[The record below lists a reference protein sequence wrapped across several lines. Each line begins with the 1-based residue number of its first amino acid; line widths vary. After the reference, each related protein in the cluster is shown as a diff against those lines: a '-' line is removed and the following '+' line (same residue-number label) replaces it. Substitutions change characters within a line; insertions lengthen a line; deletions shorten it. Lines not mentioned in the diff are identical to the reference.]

1 MWYIILVIL
10 GLNYLLI
17 NLVLPSNVDSFLGTY
32 ILRPLLWIFL
42 SVIVFLIAKYEGLN
56 IWKFNKTK
64 KRGFGEKPIHL
75 ALIIGGFQISLLI
88 FIGVFAGFGKSPYS
102 FTPIGIIINLAFVI
116 SFLIGIEL
124 SRAYLVKKGSKS
136 RKYSTLNIVLVA
148 LLFTLIQ
155 ILPYKLGLLTFAE
168 PIAALEFLAISL
180 ITAFSASLLASYL
193 SYLGGASSSI
203 VYMGMLM
210 FFEWFSPILPNP
222 HWIMLAFV
230 GTIVPVLGY
239 MIIQITIQPKQTK
252 KLKKSTKRS
261 TSPQG
266 TIIAIFCVIIV
277 FFSYGYF
284 GVSPTVIYSGSMRPV
299 FDTGDIVLISDVS
312 AEEIKV
318 GDIIQFQNQNMSMPV
333 VHRVYEIYEEG
344 DNTIFITK
352 GDANSDPDRAPVL
365 PNHIMGKV
373 VFNIPKMGWI
383 PITFK
388 NIVKSMGVN
397 F

>member
-1 MWYIILVIL
+1 
-10 GLNYLLI
+10 
-17 NLVLPSNVDSFLGTY
+17 
-32 ILRPLLWIFL
+32 
-42 SVIVFLIAKYEGLN
+42 
-56 IWKFNKTK
+56 
-64 KRGFGEKPIHL
+64 
-75 ALIIGGFQISLLI
+75 
-88 FIGVFAGFGKSPYS
+88 
-102 FTPIGIIINLAFVI
+102 
-116 SFLIGIEL
+116 
-124 SRAYLVKKGSKS
+124 
-136 RKYSTLNIVLVA
+136 
-148 LLFTLIQ
+148 
-155 ILPYKLGLLTFAE
+155 
-168 PIAALEFLAISL
+168 
-180 ITAFSASLLASYL
+180 
-193 SYLGGASSSI
+193 
-203 VYMGMLM
+203 
-210 FFEWFSPILPNP
+210 
-222 HWIMLAFV
+222 MLAFV

-252 KLKKSTKRS
+252 KLKKSSKRS